1 MRSTLS
7 FPLLLA
13 TAWAWTPETR
23 ARYDDNENQKRTWV
37 PGNTKIRGVNLG
49 SQFIIEPWMAADE
62 FKSMGCAGLNDE
74 WQCVQK
80 LGQNAADSAFK
91 KHWDT
96 WTTEEDIKEI
106 ASLGLNTVRMPVGF
120 WIKEDLVHQGEHYP
134 RGGLA
139 YLNRLVGWCRDHGI
153 YVIMD
158 LHAGPGSQTT
168 NQQFTGHSTL
178 ALDPTRR
185 RNTSDP
191 LSLYPVQSV
200 KQAGFFTPANYE
212 RAAQF
217 LEWMTEMI
225 HTNPAYKTVGMLE
238 VMNEPIMSRT
248 NPQQAADMIKN
259 FYPLAWKR
267 IRAREQKLAV
277 KQQDRLHIQMMGK
290 VWGSGDPTAFLP
302 STDFAAF
309 DDHRYYMFDKSI
321 PKTKAAY
328 LGAACKDRRQGG
340 IIVGEWS
347 IAVPGDVSQNAEF
360 GIQNIQNRK
369 DQREWYTKFWAAQVQ
384 AFERSAGWVFWS
396 WKCNWIDGHDEWR
409 WCYKSAVAAGVIPR
423 NAASAQ
429 SISAC

>member
-1 MRSTLS
+1 MRRSSQREDRLANAS
-7 FPLLLA
+7 PPLLI
-13 TAWAWTPETR
+13 
-23 ARYDDNENQKRTWV
+23 DDNENQKRTWV

-168 NQQFTGHSTL
+168 NQQFTGHVRRFSQFPFLSLLFYFPFVSFPFLLFPFSFFSSISFFPLFFLQTTETLLLVPKQSTL

-277 KQQDRLHIQMMGK
+277 KQQDRLHIQMM
-290 VWGSGDPTAFLP
+290 VCLCDPTATSSSL
-302 STDFAAF
+302 TWLNAGGTRERERKKVTRGKD
-309 DDHRYYMFDKSI
+309 
-321 PKTKAAY
+321 TK
-328 LGAACKDRRQGG
+328 
-340 IIVGEWS
+340 
-347 IAVPGDVSQNAEF
+347 
-360 GIQNIQNRK
+360 
-369 DQREWYTKFWAAQVQ
+369 REEGK
-384 AFERSAGWVFWS
+384 ES
-396 WKCNWIDGHDEWR
+396 
-409 WCYKSAVAAGVIPR
+409 
-423 NAASAQ
+423 
-429 SISAC
+429 